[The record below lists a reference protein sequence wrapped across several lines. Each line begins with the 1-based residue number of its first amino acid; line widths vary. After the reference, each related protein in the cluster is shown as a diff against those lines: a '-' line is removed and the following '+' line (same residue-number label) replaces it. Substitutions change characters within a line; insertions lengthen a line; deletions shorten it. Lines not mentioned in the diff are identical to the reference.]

1 MLYCAQGLA
10 QDRHAKRRKTEGKSM
25 KYTAG
30 QAAKTVGVSTATIT
44 RAIKSGKISA
54 SKDEGGS
61 WQIDPSEL
69 HRVFPILAPQA
80 SMQDPPQGNAIPLQD
95 SDLRLDVAILNERL
109 RAAEALKAMADELRE
124 AAEHDRDAWR
134 AQAER
139 LTKSL
144 PSPSIQSEPPRR
156 RGWWPWG

>member
-1 MLYCAQGLA
+1 MQF
-10 QDRHAKRRKTEGKSM
+10 
-25 KYTAG
+25 TAG
-30 QAAKTVGVSTATIT
+30 QAAKAVGVSTTTIT

-54 SKDEGGS
+54 SKDEVGS
-61 WQIDPSEL
+61 WRIEPSEL
-69 HRVFPILAPQA
+69 HRVFPVLASQA
-80 SMQDPPQGNAIPLQD
+80 STQEPPQGSAIHLQD

-139 LTKSL
+139 LTKAL
-144 PSPSIQSEPPRR
+144 PSPSIQSELTRR
-156 RGWWPWG
+156 RGWWPWS